1 MRNQSTIELTA
12 YEMDKKKYG
21 ALLPKTGVY
30 FLPDER
36 IISFLKVM
44 NDMRKRYESVGNYLM
59 ANKFKKIFDRW
70 SEDEQ
75 ER

>member
-1 MRNQSTIELTA
+1 MSIKSPKDFKSNQESLLSSAKHSYPELSA

-36 IISFLKVM
+36 IIAFLK
-44 NDMRKRYESVGNYLM
+44 
-59 ANKFKKIFDRW
+59 
-70 SEDEQ
+70 
-75 ER
+75 